1 MFVNEISGCGLE
13 SRCCYLNCSPVL
25 GSLSHHF
32 FFYLYFLSLKVRNLA
47 QWYSFS
53 VEILGFVISLLFA
66 DNILDS
72 LFGFSFCKNTGAT
85 TWFFFSQRFYNLIVF
100 SFLFSSST
108 NLLFPQS
115 NFKFSSIKFMY
126 GECKESCIVASS
138 QFVAGDFSIWVSK
151 SSLVGFF
158 LITFYWT

>member
-13 SRCCYLNCSPVL
+13 SRCCYLNCSPIL

-32 FFYLYFLSLKVRNLA
+32 FSLSLF
-47 QWYSFS
+47 SFAES
-53 VEILGFVISLLFA
+53 EEFGSMILIFCWNFRFISLLFA
-66 DNILDS
+66 DNILYS

-126 GECKESCIVASS
+126 GKCKESCVVASS